1 MLEHNWYHNIEVP
14 LGEKMKDRKYP
25 DKETILTILKAG
37 AVLTLAMLAPGA
49 VRLFKDDP
57 VFSSWQKFHQPLLR
71 RNITRLKRKGL
82 VTFSEEGGETV
93 VKITDKGK
101 IEILKYNLDKLEIR
115 RPDFWDRK
123 WRIVVFDIPEE
134 KKEARE
140 FFRKKLKELEF
151 YQFQESVFIF
161 PFPCEKEI
169 KFLREIFEVPDEVK
183 IILAQ
188 KVENEDD
195 LREMFGL

>member
-1 MLEHNWYHNIEVP
+1 
-14 LGEKMKDRKYP
+14 MKDRKYP
-25 DKETILTILKAG
+25 DKETILTILRAG

-49 VRLFKDDP
+49 VRLFKNDAG
-57 VFSSWQKFHQPLLR
+57 FSPWQKFHQPLLR
-71 RNITRLKRKGL
+71 RNIKNLKRKGF
-82 VTFSEEGGETV
+82 VDFSEEDGETV
-93 VKITDKGK
+93 VKITGKGKTEVLKFDINK
-101 IEILKYNLDKLEIR
+101 IEIK
-115 RPDFWDRK
+115 RPDYWDRK
-123 WRIVVFDIPEE
+123 WRIIIFDIPED

-140 FFRKKLKELEF
+140 ILRKKLKELEF

-188 KVENEDD
+188 KIENEEE
-195 LREMFGL
+195 LRKMYRL

>member
-1 MLEHNWYHNIEVP
+1 MLEHNLYRNME
-14 LGEKMKDRKYP
+14 DRKYP
-25 DKETILTILKAG
+25 DKKTILTILKAG
-37 AVLTLAMLAPGA
+37 TVLTLAMLAPGT

-57 VFSSWQKFHQPLLR
+57 TFSSWQKFHQPLLR
-71 RNITRLKRKGL
+71 RNIKNLKRKGL
-82 VTFSEEGGETV
+82 VSFFEEDGETI

-101 IEILKYNLDKLEIR
+101 TEVLKFNLDKIAIK
-115 RPDFWDRK
+115 RPDSWDRK
-123 WRIVVFDIPEE
+123 WRIIIFDIPEE

-140 FFRKKLKELEF
+140 ILRKKLKELEF

-188 KVENEDD
+188 KVENEEE
-195 LREMFGL
+195 LRKMYGL